1 MVNFNEFLMLPV
13 FKIGF
18 FPERLIMTTWFFQLV
33 QTQFDG
39 FQWDGQLGNNGY
51 FVLPDKTEIDFQKST

>member
-1 MVNFNEFLMLPV
+1 
-13 FKIGF
+13 
-18 FPERLIMTTWFFQLV
+18 MTTWFFQLV